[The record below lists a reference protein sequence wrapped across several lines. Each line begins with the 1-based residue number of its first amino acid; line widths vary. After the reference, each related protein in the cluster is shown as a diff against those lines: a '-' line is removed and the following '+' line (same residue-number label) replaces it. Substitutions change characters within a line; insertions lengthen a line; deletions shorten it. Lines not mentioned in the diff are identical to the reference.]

1 MHNREGNTFAEPS
14 LKTHFSTL
22 LRISAHSP
30 KLLGFTFKHRVASAW
45 KTMRSAHP
53 PKMVKNMKWFNRKN
67 TLEEVVEKTE
77 QRFVIEI
84 GHNRNSELIIK
95 KMRVSGDDLEQCIAD
110 LQLALQ
116 DFKVLQA
123 EQ

>member
-1 MHNREGNTFAEPS
+1 
-14 LKTHFSTL
+14 
-22 LRISAHSP
+22 
-30 KLLGFTFKHRVASAW
+30 
-45 KTMRSAHP
+45 
-53 PKMVKNMKWFNRKN
+53 MKWFNKKN
-67 TLEEVVEKTE
+67 TVEEAVENTE

-116 DFKVLQA
+116 DFKILQA

>member
-1 MHNREGNTFAEPS
+1 
-14 LKTHFSTL
+14 
-22 LRISAHSP
+22 
-30 KLLGFTFKHRVASAW
+30 
-45 KTMRSAHP
+45 
-53 PKMVKNMKWFNRKN
+53 MVKNMKWFNRKN

-95 KMRVSGDDLEQCIAD
+95 KMRVSGDNLEQCIAD